1 MHPKSPNP
9 SYLVNVNLICCYMR
23 VFCTQLPYDRPYKLA
38 CTSKCTITLI
48 IFHDV
53 LIQLKQK
60 KETNNELTGA
70 TPSSSEIKYRW
81 QRIIYSLNLKNKK
94 LWAKQIFFLKVPKKQ
109 NTENDYITS
118 IPLTLPSELLNSSPD
133 SMTRIFDGPEISN
146 NKHWPCNK

>member
-60 KETNNELTGA
+60 KGNKQRTYRGHTKQQWNKISLAENHLFIEFEKQKIMSKTNFFFESSKET
-70 TPSSSEIKYRW
+70 
-81 QRIIYSLNLKNKK
+81 
-94 LWAKQIFFLKVPKKQ
+94 
-109 NTENDYITS
+109 
-118 IPLTLPSELLNSSPD
+118 
-133 SMTRIFDGPEISN
+133 
-146 NKHWPCNK
+146 KHWKWLHYEYTFNFAKWAIELFPWLDD

>member
-94 LWAKQIFFLKVPKKQ
+94 LWAKQIFFF
-109 NTENDYITS
+109 E
-118 IPLTLPSELLNSSPD
+118 SSKE
-133 SMTRIFDGPEISN
+133 T
-146 NKHWPCNK
+146 KHWKWLHYEYTFNFAKWAIELFPWLDD